1 MGHGLG
7 WLFLGVLVAM
17 VAPRLADAW
26 GYDRAGAVAL
36 VVALFIGPALFA
48 LFG

>member
-1 MGHGLG
+1 MGHGLE

-17 VAPRLADAW
+17 VAPRLADVW

-36 VVALFIGPALFA
+36 VFALFIGPALFA